1 SRVVRRLR
9 RELGKLVDLEIRGAD
24 TELDKLIVEALVDPL
39 MHVVRNALDHAI
51 EPAEERRALLKEESG
66 RISIDAFQR
75 GSHVV
80 IEVRDDGRGIDRAAL
95 RRRAE
100 QVGLVEPDAVLSD
113 KETLDL
119 IFAPGISTRE
129 QVTETSGRGVGMD
142 IVRSNLAALGGVV
155 DVESTP
161 GRGTA
166 IAITLPITL
175 AIIQSLIVGVRDRRF
190 AIPLNSVLETLVVDA
205 GAIQVSEGRSLL
217 NLRGTP
223 LLLRR
228 IDEEFGLTASARAV
242 RPCVIVVGVGEQ
254 RLGLIVDRLEGQ
266 QDTVIK
272 PIQGPVQNLRG
283 ISGATDLG
291 DQDPV
296 LVLDLS
302 ALVEDALRR
311 REAA

>member
-1 SRVVRRLR
+1 
-9 RELGKLVDLEIRGAD
+9 
-24 TELDKLIVEALVDPL
+24 
-39 MHVVRNALDHAI
+39 
-51 EPAEERRALLKEESG
+51 
-66 RISIDAFQR
+66 
-75 GSHVV
+75 
-80 IEVRDDGRGIDRAAL
+80 
-95 RRRAE
+95 
-100 QVGLVEPDAVLSD
+100 
-113 KETLDL
+113 
-119 IFAPGISTRE
+119 
-129 QVTETSGRGVGMD
+129 MD

-155 DVESTP
+155 EVESTP

-166 IAITLPITL
+166 IAMTLPITL

-190 AIPLNSVLETLVVDA
+190 AIPLNSVLETLVVDPA
-205 GAIQVSEGRSLL
+205 AIQTSEGRALL

-228 IDEEFGLTASARAV
+228 IDEEFGLTGGAPAP

-254 RLGLIVDRLEGQ
+254 RVGLIVDRLEGQ

-302 ALVEDALRR
+302 ALVEDVLRR